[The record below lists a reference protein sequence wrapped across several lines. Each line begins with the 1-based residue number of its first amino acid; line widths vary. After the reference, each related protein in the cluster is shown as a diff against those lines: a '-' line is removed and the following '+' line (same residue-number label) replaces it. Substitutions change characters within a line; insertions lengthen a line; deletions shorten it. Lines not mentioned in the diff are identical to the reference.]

1 MAAADRDPEIR
12 RARESRWLVGATI
25 GLVLVGIVI
34 GRWLVTPFDDW
45 VPLAPRADLP
55 AEVDPNELPQSA
67 RFECPAVLWGS
78 GSPEA
83 TQQATEALEM
93 QDLTREPCVDASR
106 QHRAIAVVDLAV
118 LGAAAVAVVL
128 VVRRRRR
135 GEGESTEPVT
145 PAASDDSVI
154 PDRAGQ
160 PAGPRELS
168 GSA

>member
-1 MAAADRDPEIR
+1 M
-12 RARESRWLVGATI
+12 GATV
-25 GLVLVGIVI
+25 GLLLVGIVI

-67 RFECPAVLWGS
+67 RFECPALLWGG

-93 QDLTREPCVDASR
+93 QDLTREPCVDARR
-106 QHRAIAVVDLAV
+106 QYRALAIVDLVV

-128 VVRRRRR
+128 VVQRRRR
-135 GEGESTEPVT
+135 GAGESTESGIPT
-145 PAASDDSVI
+145 ASNGSPT
-154 PDRAGQ
+154 PDRAG
-160 PAGPRELS
+160 PPPGPRELS